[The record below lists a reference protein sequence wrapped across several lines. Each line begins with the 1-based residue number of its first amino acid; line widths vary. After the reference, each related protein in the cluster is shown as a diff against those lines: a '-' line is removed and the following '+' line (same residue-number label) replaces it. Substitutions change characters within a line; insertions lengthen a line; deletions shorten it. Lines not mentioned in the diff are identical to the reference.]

1 MRFVLHVCV
10 YICNKIGHPP
20 KMETEERQEPPPPQ
34 PVVKQEVD
42 ETPVQNSEQHVE
54 RPENEVSEDV
64 APSPTTGDEPPSNP
78 WNSVK
83 CIFCQHTLTAGD
95 NPKLLE
101 CLHTACTPCVS
112 SKLTEQNQLDGE
124 VVGE

>member
-1 MRFVLHVCV
+1 
-10 YICNKIGHPP
+10 
-20 KMETEERQEPPPPQ
+20 METEERQEPPPPQ

-42 ETPVQNSEQHVE
+42 ETPVENSDQHVE
-54 RPENEVSEDV
+54 RPENEVSEDA

-83 CIFCQHTLTAGD
+83 CIFCQHTLAAGD
-95 NPKLLE
+95 SPKLLE

>member
-1 MRFVLHVCV
+1 
-10 YICNKIGHPP
+10 
-20 KMETEERQEPPPPQ
+20 METEERQEPL

-42 ETPVQNSEQHVE
+42 ETPVQNIENNVE
-54 RPENEVSEDV
+54 RSENEVTEDA
-64 APSPTTGDEPPSNP
+64 APSPTTGDDPPNNQ

-83 CIFCQHTLTAGD
+83 CIFCQHTLSSGD

-101 CLHTACTPCVS
+101 CLHTACTTCVS

-124 VVGE
+124 VVGK